1 MGAGVCWASEVALL
15 VENMPANTGV
25 VRDTGSIP
33 GSERSPGGGHG
44 NLLQYSCLENLMDG
58 GAWRAT
64 NHEVAQSRTRLEELS
79 THRSFLFGLSR
90 YFVEENARE
99 YESLLHY
106 TVYR

>member
-1 MGAGVCWASEVALL
+1 MGMWDFPGGLVVKNLPSHSGDTGLIL
-15 VENMPANTGV
+15 VEDLSG
-25 VRDTGSIP
+25 
-33 GSERSPGGGHG
+33 ERNG